1 MEGNKGRAIGLLPLV
16 LFVVIYLGTSI
27 ALKDF
32 YAVSVLVPGVIAAL
46 VAISIGGRKN
56 FNKSLK
62 SFCEGAGNSN
72 IMLMCIIFIL
82 AGAFAGIAKE
92 MGAVESTVNLGLT
105 ILPNNILIAG
115 IFVISSFI
123 AISLGTSMGTIAA
136 LIPIALGIA
145 EKTSIELALIVGAVV
160 GGAMFGDNLSMISD
174 TTIVATKTQGCEMNA
189 KFKTN
194 FKVVLPAAIIAIILY
209 VVLGRGV
216 SVTSATYS
224 YNIIKIIPYVA
235 ILIAA
240 LMGINVILVLT
251 GGIVLGT
258 VVGFITKSL
267 TLGTLFSSIST
278 GILGMSETLII
289 SIIIGGIVELVRVN
303 GGIDFLLY
311 NITKRIKTKRGAELG
326 ISALVSIADIATANN
341 TIAILTVGSIAK
353 NISEKYNLD
362 SSRVAGILDMFS
374 CVFQGL
380 IPYGAQLLTAASLAG
395 ISPFTIMKN
404 LFYPYLMG
412 ISAVIFIVF
421 FNRGRDE
428 NTVKEVN
435 QTEKDKKEDK
445 VLTIQ

>member
-1 MEGNKGRAIGLLPLV
+1 
-16 LFVVIYLGTSI
+16 
-27 ALKDF
+27 
-32 YAVSVLVPGVIAAL
+32 
-46 VAISIGGRKN
+46 
-56 FNKSLK
+56 
-62 SFCEGAGNSN
+62 
-72 IMLMCIIFIL
+72 
-82 AGAFAGIAKE
+82 
-92 MGAVESTVNLGLT
+92 
-105 ILPNNILIAG
+105 
-115 IFVISSFI
+115 
-123 AISLGTSMGTIAA
+123 
-136 LIPIALGIA
+136 
-145 EKTSIELALIVGAVV
+145 
-160 GGAMFGDNLSMISD
+160 
-174 TTIVATKTQGCEMNA
+174 MNA

-240 LMGINVILVLT
+240 LMEINVILVLT

-303 GGIDFLLY
+303 GEIDFLLY